1 MRIRGA
7 LVQYLLAL
15 QFQLL
20 PSPLLIGFSRSSLP
34 VGVRCALA
42 VTLPVGNLL
51 LDGFTFPASRHT
63 LMLKPILDH
72 PKDIHRADSDCR
84 ILW

>member
-1 MRIRGA
+1 MWIRCA

-15 QFQLL
+15 QLQRLV
-20 PSPLLIGFSRSSLP
+20 PPLLIGFSRRSLP
-34 VGVRCALA
+34 LSVRRALT
-42 VTLPVGNLL
+42 VTLPVANLL
-51 LDGFTFPASRHT
+51 LDGFTLPSSRHT
-63 LMLKPILDH
+63 LMLMPIHDH